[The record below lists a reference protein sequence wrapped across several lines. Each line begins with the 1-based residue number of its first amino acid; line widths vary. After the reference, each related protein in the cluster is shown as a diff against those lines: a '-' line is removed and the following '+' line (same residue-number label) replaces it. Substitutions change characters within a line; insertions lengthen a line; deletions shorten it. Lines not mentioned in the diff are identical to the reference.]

1 MVYGSNYPDGFNREQ
16 AILAGIEERTPGFE
30 RYFEYVMDEIEN
42 WDELSEDEQD
52 RIRDE
57 KKDRY
62 EQNLAD
68 ARAEDAAE
76 QAEWDA
82 THWDGYEPW

>member
-1 MVYGSNYPDGFNREQ
+1 MGYGPNYPDGFNRDQ
-16 AILAGIEERTPGFE
+16 AILAGIEERVPGFE
-30 RYFEYVMDEIEN
+30 RYFDAFVAEMEG
-42 WDELSEDEQD
+42 WDDLSADEQD

-57 KKDRY
+57 EEERY
-62 EQNLAD
+62 EQDLAD